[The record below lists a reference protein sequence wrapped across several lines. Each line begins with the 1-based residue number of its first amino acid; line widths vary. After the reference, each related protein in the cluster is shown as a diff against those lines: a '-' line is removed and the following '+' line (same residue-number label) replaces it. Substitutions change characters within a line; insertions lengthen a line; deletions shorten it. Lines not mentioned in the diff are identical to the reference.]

1 MSSHGEKLQKQIF
14 ISSCFRRHF
23 GSKITHTCSS
33 GVSLFFSELKPGKAS
48 WEGFENGKIKLERG
62 RQSEF
67 PTVRHFVTSLQRNE
81 FSSYCSVSG
90 KCVPGLISSS
100 PSKTSDLNP
109 LPTRLLKECT
119 DLVKPPITTLI
130 NLSLLTG
137 AVLAECYYPSW
148 P

>member
-33 GVSLFFSELKPGKAS
+33 GVSLFFSELKSGKAS

-67 PTVRHFVTSLQRNE
+67 PTVRHFVTSLQTEIAILRVFNDI
-81 FSSYCSVSG
+81 FIAIWIGRKLHSLHC
-90 KCVPGLISSS
+90 LIYLRRL
-100 PSKTSDLNP
+100 TQLTMVFFCIDL
-109 LPTRLLKECT
+109 RLLFSLKAKEMA
-119 DLVKPPITTLI
+119 KMRF
-130 NLSLLTG
+130 
-137 AVLAECYYPSW
+137 LAICIDQK
-148 P
+148 